1 MLSSRGLAEPVFD
14 GAALVAVT
22 QQIGTALQLVA
33 RRADGALG
41 VADGGWHA
49 GAGGDLA
56 VTATLPPLYP
66 EWLGDQDFTRA
77 HQVRF
82 PYVAGEMANG
92 ISGPELVAAMAKAQ
106 LLAFLGAAGL
116 DADRLRGDLRQL
128 GAELG
133 GCRNWGVN
141 LIHHPDDPGAE
152 ERVADLLL
160 AARVPLISASAFMT
174 LTPAVV
180 RCAAAGL
187 YRDRGGRIV
196 RPVGLF
202 AKVSRPE
209 TAELFMSPA
218 PVELLRLLVAQG
230 RLTQEEASLAERVP
244 VAEDVTVEADSG
256 GHTDGRPL
264 GAILPAV
271 VALRDALARRLR
283 LERPV
288 RVGAAGGLGDPAAV
302 AAAFA
307 MGAAYVVTGTVNQL
321 AREAALSGRAKEML
335 ARAQV
340 TDVATAPS
348 ASHFEFGA
356 NVQVLRRGTMFAGR
370 AERLRRLYER
380 HTMLEDLPGA
390 VREELEREVFR
401 MPLGQVWQA
410 TRDYW
415 AHRDPAVLVR
425 AEADAKYRMALVFRW
440 YLGSASAWAV
450 EGRPDRVV
458 DYQLWCSPAAGAF
471 NSWVAG
477 SFLADPQARTVVQI
491 ARNLLQG
498 AAAVTRA
505 HQLRTFGVR
514 LPPEAFD
521 YRPRPLI

>member
-1 MLSSRGLAEPVFD
+1 MEHRPVFD
-14 GAALVAVT
+14 GAPLVSAA
-22 QQIGTALQLVA
+22 QQVSTEVQLVA

-41 VADGGWHA
+41 LAGNGWQAGTEDG
-49 GAGGDLA
+49 LA

-82 PYVAGEMANG
+82 PYVAGEMAHG
-92 ISGPELVAAMAKAQ
+92 ISGPDLVAAMAHAQ
-106 LLAFLGAAGL
+106 MLAFLGAAGL
-116 DADRLRGDLRQL
+116 DADRLQKDLRQL
-128 GAELG
+128 ADAVG
-133 GCRNWGVN
+133 GRSNWGVN
-141 LIHHPDDPGAE
+141 LIHRPDDPAAE
-152 ERVADLLL
+152 ERTADLLL
-160 AARVPLISASAFMT
+160 AARVPRISASAYIT

-180 RCAAAGL
+180 RCATAGL
-187 YRDRGGRIV
+187 HRDSSGRIV

-218 PVELLRLLVAQG
+218 PADLVRRLVGEG
-230 RLTQEEASLAERVP
+230 RLTPEEASLAERVP
-244 VAEDVTVEADSG
+244 LAEDITVEADSG

-264 GAILPAV
+264 GAVLPAT
-271 VALRDALARRLR
+271 VALRDALARRLC

-288 RVGAAGGLGDPAAV
+288 RIGAAGGLGDPAAV

-321 AREAALSGRAKEML
+321 AREAALSERAKELL
-335 ARAQV
+335 AHASV
-340 TDVATAPS
+340 TDVAIAPS
-348 ASHFEFGA
+348 PDLFEFGLK
-356 NVQVLRRGTMFAGR
+356 VQVLRRGTMFAGR

-380 HTMLEDLPGA
+380 HCSLEDVPKA

-401 MPLGQVWQA
+401 LPLGEVWQS
-410 TRDYW
+410 TRAYW
-415 AHRDPAVLVR
+415 ARRDPGVVAR
-425 AEADAKYRMALVFRW
+425 AETDAKYRMALVFRW
-440 YLGSASAWAV
+440 YLGNSSAWAV
-450 EGRPDRVV
+450 EGRPDRVS

-471 NSWVAG
+471 NSWVKG

-498 AAAVTRA
+498 AAVLTRA

-514 LPPEAFD
+514 LPSAAFD